1 MKQKFL
7 FRLINKNKNEVII
20 DFLITVIAYLIIYKY
35 IYRFHTL
42 PNFRFHHILLTQQG
56 FYLVKHFY

>member
-35 IYRFHTL
+35 ISISYPSELSFSSYFIDT
-42 PNFRFHHILLTQQG
+42 I
-56 FYLVKHFY
+56 